1 MLLSILVCFGIA
13 AHKVGAADD
22 TDTIA
27 PIRVTLPT
35 PDIPG
40 GVDLRLGLTDDVTM
54 LPDGRIAV
62 IGYTFASSRVYV
74 RIYDPRTGADEIR
87 YAPLSSD
94 FELANRLDSP
104 VVALGDTLFIY
115 GSRVTLLRAGPRSS
129 VAEPVAI
136 HEEDSP
142 EHLNPADP
150 DANVNSLRAVGS
162 IIGDRDSVLVGW
174 WEDVPTNPDADDR
187 CGVGATV
194 ARVSSDGRLVWR
206 WQDPRGGFGFP
217 KEMAVLA
224 SGTIIVQIDG
234 DGAREDMGTIMNP
247 CVNGS
252 ESVVALTPDGNE
264 IARLD
269 LPWGTIVGPLSLSA
283 DGNEALATARF
294 DDGPDAILR
303 IGLDDK
309 NITLR
314 RVELSEHILDSRYSG
329 SIVTT
334 LMRGGY
340 RILTDIPSEL
350 ILDEQANVID
360 GRVLKAVMGRGCSV
374 QGGGAVICWAGDEV
388 AFLPLH

>member
-13 AHKVGAADD
+13 APKVGAADD
-22 TDTIA
+22 TDIIA
-27 PIRVTLPT
+27 PIRITLPM

-40 GVDLRLGLTDDVTM
+40 GVDLRLGLTDSVTM

-94 FELANRLDSP
+94 FELANRLNSP
-104 VVALGDTLFIY
+104 VAAIGDTLFIY

-129 VAEPVAI
+129 VADPVAI

-142 EHLNPADP
+142 EHSNPADP

-162 IIGDRDSVLVGW
+162 IIEDRDSVLVGW
-174 WEDVPTNPDADDR
+174 WEDVSTNPDADDR

-217 KEMAVLA
+217 NEMAVLA

-234 DGAREDMGTIMNP
+234 GGAREDMGTIMNP

-269 LPWGTIVGPLSLSA
+269 LPWGTAVGPLSLSA

-303 IGLDDK
+303 ISLDDNK
-309 NITLR
+309 ITLR
-314 RVELSEHILDSRYSG
+314 RVDLSKQILDSRYSG

-334 LMRGGY
+334 LRRGGY

-350 ILDEQANVID
+350 ILDEQANVSD
-360 GRVLKAVMGRGCSV
+360 GRVLNTVMGRGCSV
-374 QGGGAVICWAGDEV
+374 QGDRAVICWAGDEV
-388 AFLPLH
+388 TFLPLH

>member
-1 MLLSILVCFGIA
+1 MAILLACGIGLSA
-13 AHKVGAADD
+13 WNSNAEESA
-22 TDTIA
+22 DTIA

-35 PDIPG
+35 PDIPS
-40 GVDLRLGLTDDVTM
+40 GVDLRLGLTNDVTM

-62 IGYTFASSRVYV
+62 IGYTFVSSRVYV

-104 VVALGDTLFIY
+104 VAALGETLFIY
-115 GSRVTLLRAGPRSS
+115 GSGVTLLRAGPRSS
-129 VAEPVAI
+129 VADPVAI

-142 EHLNPADP
+142 EHSNPADP

-162 IIGDRDSVLVGW
+162 IIEDRDSVLVGW

-217 KEMAVLA
+217 NEMAVLA

-234 DGAREDMGTIMNP
+234 GGAREDMGTIMNP

-269 LPWGTIVGPLSLSA
+269 LPWGTAVGPLSLSA

-309 NITLR
+309 NIMLR
-314 RVELSEHILDSRYSG
+314 RIELSEHILDSRYSG

-360 GRVLKAVMGRGCSV
+360 GRVLTAVMGRGCSV
-374 QGGGAVICWAGDEV
+374 QGDRAVICWAGDEV
-388 AFLPLH
+388 ALLPLH